1 MATPFESP
9 GSTNINTIN
18 RSTNLHRSSSG
29 TSTGPFTVDGGGGDS
44 NLVSDYSNTSS
55 PLQHQRPYM
64 FGAQATASQPVTQSS
79 TTATNGH
86 NLTSTTAQQMPT
98 YPYNMGPP
106 VGANSTW
113 TKSGAPVY
121 PEAAA
126 ALTATNSTSVA
137 SPTLTASA
145 TPGMSLLS
153 QALQANLAR
162 QYRNQET
169 LSQQAQNWSQLS
181 RTASVSSNQT
191 TSLEGPVAPGTQ
203 PFYNYQPTPGT
214 PSSYAM
220 PNSSAPGYFPTV
232 PPGIASHSRQG
243 SGSAP
248 SYPLTPNSSV
258 LSQPQSPHASQFV
271 TNAADASQFTASGS
285 NNFGLSLNGMVG
297 HGAPSLSGPGTPN
310 LSFSSPYQ
318 QNTLAFQQYRQG
330 SPVDLLSPDGS
341 VPPFGFQSIATPSLQ
356 ASISQSALST
366 SGENLTKVGS
376 GPSSKN
382 RKLSGASKS
391 AKTKAPRNRDTQ
403 THTGAVM
410 TPVKTFDSVD
420 AAPSLALATSR
431 NRRGS
436 AGVDGQDEEELEGEI
451 DPDEMAKKDPLAT
464 QVWKM
469 YAKQK
474 STLPNGARMENLTW
488 RMMALT
494 LRKKKEQERLEAAER
509 EGRTPGSENPSLTS
523 YSDVASNLDLSQ
535 PTSPRTSLPNS
546 RRSSGSQNDLQKSNG
561 FDASTN
567 HIKGH
572 LQGLTS
578 ITAATRAPPPNVI
591 KGRARFA
598 EAVEQEERGRKGRGS
613 RTPESYGQQE
623 DDGMDWRAKSKSRSR
638 SRSVS
643 AMDMDW
649 RGKSRSR
656 SRAPNHHMD
665 TIQDEPET
673 SNLLSQS
680 LPTSGG
686 FNFGDLAGF
695 DQDDQLGTESNGGP
709 LSELLSLDHLPSPS
723 FLERSNSSA
732 AANLDGLSW
741 RQGGDG
747 GGGGGS
753 TTKEGDAPPSRLL
766 RKAQMQQAF
775 KNAAHS
781 DLFGTLAP
789 ASGNGAITSFAG
801 DGRNVP
807 FFYGGGRKTSWDMSS
822 IGAANPAGAPLSNL
836 GSVPGIADYIGH
848 SANHHPEY
856 GFLPRLVR
864 KTSFDHKVKERS
876 LSRSATREQ
885 EEREA
890 SNNRKRPY
898 EPSPA
903 RPAMPISSDERI
915 AAGLSRNL
923 PSFASQSNGFL
934 NALPATSFDFTI
946 PTSSNGLEVQH
957 GRPDGLF
964 DSNGNMIHG
973 SHGASPLTS
982 PSAVMNA
989 FQASAASNE
998 TNDQQ
1003 TNAAEL
1009 EAIMRMFYGSDVG
1022 PGQVQ
1027 QPTLT
1032 HINPNQVFNQ
1042 MGSLENIPFTAHS
1055 MLNNLGGST
1064 ADDTSSPAWSYSP
1077 ASTNNQSP
1085 AATPPPP
1092 HANLVNSLSYQ
1103 SSPLSSHFPSTVD
1116 STKSSKNGT
1125 KDASRSASGS
1135 VSKAEAK
1142 KASGGTAAATSVK
1155 KTADSN
1161 SGASSSK
1168 SDHASMATADP
1179 PTICSNCN
1187 TTKTPLWRRDPE
1199 GQPLCN
1205 ACGLF
1210 LKLHG
1215 VVRPLSLK
1223 TDVIKKR
1230 NRAAGG
1236 SGSGTAL
1243 GKDSAKIGSGT
1254 NAATSA
1260 TATVNPSSTTTT
1272 NGGGNRNQVVD
1283 RMATG
1288 NGNITSA
1295 RSNGN
1300 SYPHL
1305 APNMTP
1311 IAPAISAADLKRQRR
1326 DGRG

>member
-1 MATPFESP
+1 MATPFGSP
-9 GSTNINTIN
+9 ASTTLNTPN
-18 RSTNLHRSSSG
+18 RLTNLHRSSSG
-29 TSTGPFTVDGGGGDS
+29 TSTGPFTVDGGGGY
-44 NLVSDYSNTSS
+44 NLLSDCTNTSS
-55 PLQHQRPYM
+55 PLQQQRPYM
-64 FGAQATASQPVTQSS
+64 YGAQAAASQPSSQPSQS
-79 TTATNGH
+79 AAANGH
-86 NLTSTTAQQMPT
+86 NMNTTTAQYMPS

-106 VGANSTW
+106 ASANSTW
-113 TKSGAPVY
+113 NKSGAPMY
-121 PEAAA
+121 SEAAVA
-126 ALTATNSTSVA
+126 AVTATNSILVA
-137 SPTLTASA
+137 SPTMTAGA

-162 QYRNQET
+162 KHRNQET

-181 RTASVSSNQT
+181 RTASVPSNQT
-191 TSLEGPVAPGTQ
+191 TTPLEGPAAPGSQ
-203 PFYNYQPTPGT
+203 PYFNYQHTAPGT

-220 PNSSAPGYFPTV
+220 PNSSTPGYFPTV
-232 PPGIASHSRQG
+232 TSMIPSHSRQG

-248 SYPLTPNSSV
+248 SYPLTPTSLI
-258 LSQPQSPHASQFV
+258 LSQSQSPHTSQFM
-271 TNAADASQFTASGS
+271 TNGADASQFTAASGPS
-285 NNFGLSLNGMVG
+285 NYNISLNFGV
-297 HGAPSLSGPGTPN
+297 SLSGPGTPN
-310 LSFSSPYQ
+310 PTFSSPYQ
-318 QNTLAFQQYRQG
+318 QNIAFQQYRQG

-341 VPPFGFQSIATPSLQ
+341 VPPFGFQSMTTTPNLQ

-366 SGENLTKVGS
+366 SDESIKCKT
-376 GPSSKN
+376 GPLPKN
-382 RKLSGASKS
+382 RKVSASS
-391 AKTKAPRNRDTQ
+391 KTTTKAKAPRNRDTQ
-403 THTGAVM
+403 THTGAIM
-410 TPVKTFDSVD
+410 APSTSFNPVDD
-420 AAPSLALATSR
+420 APSLAAR

-436 AGVDGQDEEELEGEI
+436 AGVDGQDEDELQGEL
-451 DPDEMAKKDPLAT
+451 DPDEMAKKDPLAA

-474 STLPNGARMENLTW
+474 SNLPNGARMENLTW

-494 LRKKKEQERLEAAER
+494 LRKKKEQERLEAER
-509 EGRTPGSENPSLTS
+509 EGRTPGSENISLTS
-523 YSDVASNLDLSQ
+523 YSDVASNVDLSQ

-546 RRSSGSQNDLQKSNG
+546 RRSSGSHTDSHISNG
-561 FDASTN
+561 IDASTN

-572 LQGLTS
+572 FQGLTS
-578 ITAATRAPPPNVI
+578 ITSTRPPPNVI

-598 EAVEQEERGRKGRGS
+598 EAVEEEERGRKGRGS
-613 RTPESYGQQE
+613 RTPESLSQQE
-623 DDGMDWRAKSKSRSR
+623 EDGMEWTAKSKSRSRSR

-656 SRAPNHHMD
+656 SRATNQHMD
-665 TIQDEPET
+665 TIKDEPET

-686 FNFGDLAGF
+686 FSFGDLAGF
-695 DQDDQLGTESNGGP
+695 DHDQMGEDESGNS

-741 RQGGDG
+741 RQGGG
-747 GGGGGS
+747 AA
-753 TTKEGDAPPSRLL
+753 KEGDAPPSRLL
-766 RKAQMQQAF
+766 RRAQMQQVF

-789 ASGNGAITSFAG
+789 ASGNGSVTSFAG

-822 IGAANPAGAPLSNL
+822 IGAANSAGAPLSNL
-836 GSVPGIADYIGH
+836 GSVPGIADYTCH

-876 LSRSATREQ
+876 LSRPATREQ

-890 SNNRKRPY
+890 SNNKKRPY

-903 RPAMPISSDERI
+903 RPAIPISSDERI

-946 PTSSNGLEVQH
+946 ASSTSGLDVHH
-957 GRPDGLF
+957 GSRPDGIF
-964 DSNGNMIHG
+964 DPNGNLAGG
-973 SHGASPLTS
+973 SHVASPLTS

-989 FQASAASNE
+989 FQSSASNE
-998 TNDQQ
+998 ISEQQ

-1022 PGQVQ
+1022 PGQAQ

-1032 HINPNQVFNQ
+1032 HINPNQVFSQ
-1042 MGSLENIPFTAHS
+1042 MGSLDNIPISAHG
-1055 MLNNLGGST
+1055 MLNSLGGST

-1085 AATPPPP
+1085 AATPSP
-1092 HANLVNSLSYQ
+1092 HSNLVNSISYQ
-1103 SSPLSSHFPSTVD
+1103 SSPLSSHFPSTVEGNSK
-1116 STKSSKNGT
+1116 STKNGK
-1125 KDASRSASGS
+1125 KDRSASGS
-1135 VSKAEAK
+1135 SLKADAK
-1142 KASGGTAAATSVK
+1142 KASGGTGAAAATNAK
-1155 KTADSN
+1155 KNAESN
-1161 SGASSSK
+1161 GGASSK

-1236 SGSGTAL
+1236 SGSGAAL
-1243 GKDSAKIGSGT
+1243 GKDSAKIGGST
-1254 NAATSA
+1254 ATSA
-1260 TATVNPSSTTTT
+1260 TASTTNSSSTNGSGNRSQVLDRMST
-1272 NGGGNRNQVVD
+1272 GGGP
-1283 RMATG
+1283 A
-1288 NGNITSA
+1288 A
-1295 RSNGN
+1295 RSNSG

-1326 DGRG
+1326 DGR